1 MACVCVARGSL
12 WRLHLAL
19 HLFLLVIL
27 LPLVQFA
34 LLLRRK
40 LHLSQELALGL
51 ALAPLAAWLQLFYM
65 MGDIFPL
72 VASEA
77 ELAGES
83 LLYRPM
89 LRTLGTAGVIGVSV
103 MAVLSGWS
111 SVVSPTS
118 SISRLLA
125 PVAESDLRAA
135 ERSVLYSLQA
145 APRYTPRNT
154 PRNTPCN
161 TPCNTSCNT
170 PCNTPR
176 SAPCSAPCSARS
188 DACSVLC
195 ALQIMLRQRHTLA
208 LVRQQQRAAMEADT
222 TAHGALDR
230 TPGMAVRLGRLVW
243 ALLLPLRSASYRSA
257 REGVGAVQRELAA
270 TRKLLHHQL
279 WALSEMC
286 DERERAAYAT
296 TLLGRWN
303 NLLGLFFAGYGTY
316 KVIFALGSEPQ
327 PQPPTPTPTPTLIL
341 TLTLTLQGHLR
352 ARLHTLPPAPLEAG
366 ADALP
371 CRRLRA
377 GPGTLAGRGRCQ
389 LLEPGALPSDH
400 PSAPIERR
408 VTS

>member
-176 SAPCSAPCSARS
+176 SAPCSAPCSAR
-188 DACSVLC
+188 C
-195 ALQIMLRQRHTLA
+195 
-208 LVRQQQRAAMEADT
+208 
-222 TAHGALDR
+222 GA
-230 TPGMAVRLGRLVW
+230 
-243 ALLLPLRSASYRSA
+243 
-257 REGVGAVQRELAA
+257 
-270 TRKLLHHQL
+270 
-279 WALSEMC
+279 
-286 DERERAAYAT
+286 
-296 TLLGRWN
+296 
-303 NLLGLFFAGYGTY
+303 
-316 KVIFALGSEPQ
+316 GS
-327 PQPPTPTPTPTLIL
+327 
-341 TLTLTLQGHLR
+341 
-352 ARLHTLPPAPLEAG
+352 
-366 ADALP
+366 
-371 CRRLRA
+371 
-377 GPGTLAGRGRCQ
+377 
-389 LLEPGALPSDH
+389 
-400 PSAPIERR
+400 
-408 VTS
+408 